1 MSTLISQTSTIATFI
16 NRSLRYW
23 EWLASML
30 GGSKYSTITESAVVV
45 RMDRDQPD
53 WHGNT

>member
-1 MSTLISQTSTIATFI
+1 MSTLTSQTSTIATFI